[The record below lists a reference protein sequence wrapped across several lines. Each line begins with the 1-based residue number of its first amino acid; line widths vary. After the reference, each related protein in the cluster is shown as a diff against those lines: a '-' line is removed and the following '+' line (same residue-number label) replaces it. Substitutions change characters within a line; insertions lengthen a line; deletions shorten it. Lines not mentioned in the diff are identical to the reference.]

1 MIANK
6 HIGRSIMSITR
17 IRTSMSLSLSFPYMA
32 IMMTRQVYVQVTQK
46 MLGLNKLTQTRTAI
60 LQPSI
65 CYKQPV

>member
-1 MIANK
+1 
-6 HIGRSIMSITR
+6 
-17 IRTSMSLSLSFPYMA
+17 MSLSLSFPFMA

-46 MLGLNKLTQTRTAI
+46 MLALNKLTYNRTAI